1 MMWHNRN
8 ERIRPGNSSALV
20 NVAIIIVT
28 YKSASLT
35 VECLRSIQ
43 AELASPGLSLRA
55 IVIDNA
61 SGDFGQVSAAIQEN
75 HWSDWASC
83 VLAPRN
89 GGFAYG
95 NNLGIRLAQSVRS
108 NTYFYLLNPDTRLR
122 AGAIST
128 LVEFLEAHAAVG
140 IAGGSFENLDG
151 SDWPMAFRFPS
162 LLSELNGG
170 VQLGLM
176 ARLFPSSVVPR
187 TMSKEA
193 QPADWI
199 CGAAMMVRESVV
211 AATGGLDESYFLYFE
226 ETDFCRRASLVGFRT
241 WYVPASRVMHI
252 SGQSTNVTGASEGMR
267 RLPPYWF
274 ESRRRYFMVTFGLR
288 RAMVIDLVAIVAIS
302 LGRIKK
308 TMMRRSSVPFFFRD
322 FLTHTVLRKRNRD
335 NPAFKSSLIQS

>member
-226 ETDFCRRASLVGFRT
+226 ETDFCRRASLVGFPHLVCSREPGDAYLGT
-241 WYVPASRVMHI
+241 EHQRDGCFRRNAASATLLVRVPAALLHGHI
-252 SGQSTNVTGASEGMR
+252 RAPPGHGDRLGGHSGDIARAYQENHDAKIFGAFF
-267 RLPPYWF
+267 LP
-274 ESRRRYFMVTFGLR
+274 
-288 RAMVIDLVAIVAIS
+288 
-302 LGRIKK
+302 
-308 TMMRRSSVPFFFRD
+308 
-322 FLTHTVLRKRNRD
+322 
-335 NPAFKSSLIQS
+335 